1 MTTDKKNEKALVDS
15 RLDVKILLS
24 GLWAVLMILYLYCD
38 VLTFFRTGVLNNIME
53 GFMGPVQV
61 SQLTLLLASVL
72 MIIPACMVFLSLRV
86 KANVNRWLNLTA
98 GLLYTLVGIGNMI
111 SETWIYYIIFVILE
125 IVVTLSIVLLSV
137 KWPRRQAESP

>member
-38 VLTFFRTGVLNNIME
+38 VLSFFRTGVLNSIME